1 MVELKT
7 AYELAFKEYNSS
19 VEFEKIATGL
29 KEKIGE
35 STKVVGEL
43 EKEFGKVT
51 DLYDVVRGHNGL
63 RLSFERYIQIEYLE
77 QIIQSAN
84 SDLKKC
90 RMVNSN

>member
-1 MVELKT
+1 M
-7 AYELAFKEYNSS
+7 AFKEYNSS
-19 VEFEKIATGL
+19 VEYEKIATGL
-29 KEKIGE
+29 KDKISE
-35 STKVVGEL
+35 STNVVGEL

-84 SDLKKC
+84 SVFEKC
-90 RMVNSN
+90 RMANSN